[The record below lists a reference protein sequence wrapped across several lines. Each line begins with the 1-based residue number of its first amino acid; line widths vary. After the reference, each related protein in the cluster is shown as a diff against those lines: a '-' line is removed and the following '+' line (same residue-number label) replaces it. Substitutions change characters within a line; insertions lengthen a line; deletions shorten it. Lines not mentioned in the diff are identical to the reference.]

1 MATQIICDECGEPI
15 NLTEAYYQVVA
26 TKVRVDNAD
35 DPTLPNTPTVVEIA
49 QSFDYH
55 DGHQPKHS
63 SQADLEPT
71 HPIVEPDE
79 PEPEPE
85 PIGPVL
91 SELDPSTATKG
102 AAVTLRV
109 LGAGFTEGDKIV
121 FNGSEI
127 TTTFVS
133 DTELTAEPNTS
144 SLGKST
150 YDVLVRHDGADT
162 AALQFQV
169 T

>member
-1 MATQIICDECGEPI
+1 MATQIICDECGKPI
-15 NLTEAYYQVVA
+15 DQTEAYYQVMA

-35 DPTLPNTPTVVEIA
+35 DPALPNTPTVVEIA

-63 SQADLEPT
+63 TRPDLEPT

-79 PEPEPE
+79 PEPEPT
-85 PIGPVL
+85 GPVL
-91 SELDPSTATKG
+91 NTLDPSTAAKG
-102 AAVTLRV
+102 QVALRA
-109 LGAGFTEGDKIV
+109 LGERFTDVDVIV
-121 FNGSEI
+121 FNNSEVA
-127 TTTFVS
+127 TTYVS
-133 DTELTAEPNTS
+133 ETELTADIDTS

-150 YDVLVRHDGADT
+150 YFVLVRQGNDDT
-162 AALQFQV
+162 DPLPFVV

>member
-1 MATQIICDECGEPI
+1 MATQIICDECGKPI
-15 NLTEAYYQVVA
+15 DQTEAYYQVMA

-79 PEPEPE
+79 PEPEPT
-85 PIGPVL
+85 GPVL
-91 SELDPSTATKG
+91 NTLDPSTAAKG
-102 AAVTLRV
+102 PVALRA
-109 LGAGFTEGDKIV
+109 LGEHFTDVDVIV
-121 FNGSEI
+121 FNNSEVA
-127 TTTFVS
+127 TTYVS
-133 DTELTAEPNTS
+133 ETELTADIDTS

-150 YDVLVRHDGADT
+150 YFVLVRQGNDDSDP
-162 AALQFQV
+162 LPFVV

>member
-15 NLTEAYYQVVA
+15 DQTQPYYQVVA

-35 DPTLPNTPTVVEIA
+35 DPTLPNTPMVVEIA

-55 DGHQPKHS
+55 DGHQPKTTTRP
-63 SQADLEPT
+63 DLEPT

-79 PEPEPE
+79 PEPDEPNE
-85 PIGPVL
+85 PIL
-91 SELDPSTATKG
+91 TSLDPESSPKG
-102 AAVTLRV
+102 TAVTLRA
-109 LGAGFTEGDKIV
+109 LGEGFTDGDKIV
-121 FNGSEI
+121 FNTSEI

-133 DTELTAEPNTS
+133 ESELTAEPVTS
-144 SLGKST
+144 SLNKGS
-150 YDVLVRHDGADT
+150 YPVLVRQGTTDT
-162 AALQFQV
+162 DPLPFAV